1 MNQVVKPKKV
11 LFLITKATWG
21 GAQRYVYDLATHLPQ
36 DFEPVVACGTSGKLA
51 NDLLHAGIG
60 GRRIPSLGRDVAIT
74 SDIRSFFEI

>member
-36 DFEPVVACGTSGKLA
+36 DFEPVVAY
-51 NDLLHAGIG
+51 
-60 GRRIPSLGRDVAIT
+60 
-74 SDIRSFFEI
+74 